1 MNNKENRFPM
11 GLVVLLIVLVVGQ
24 GLSYLIAPDSWR
36 SFTTVLPK
44 ILSMIFFWGP
54 IIVLIAFVFVTIA
67 MRMLGFTSMAE
78 IRKESVEDNNPAPAI
93 IFVGTL
99 IASILFLMVVIKP

>member
-1 MNNKENRFPM
+1 MNNKTNRFPM
-11 GLVVLLIVLVVGQ
+11 GWLLILILLVVGQ
-24 GLSYLIAPDSWR
+24 GLSYLIAPDSWH
-36 SFTTVLPK
+36 SFTAVLPK
-44 ILSMIFFWGP
+44 ILSMIAFWGP
-54 IIVLIAFVFVTIA
+54 IIVLISFVFVTIA
-67 MRMLGFTSMAE
+67 MRILGFTSIEE